1 MMIVVNPFIQAL
13 VFVINTMFGIYIL
26 LIMLR
31 FLLQLLRINVRGDP
45 ILRMLSKVTSPPLK
59 ILYSFIPG
67 WNNIDFAAIFLMISL
82 KMLEFTL
89 IAWLYKQNLSLSGL
103 LLFSTAELLSLLIYI
118 FIFSIIIQAILSW
131 ITPPGTYNPFNE
143 ILYLLNEPLL
153 RPIQQKVP
161 PIQGIDFS
169 VLIVIFLLMLAE
181 TLFVGSL
188 RYYSAML

>member
-45 ILRMLSKVTSPPLK
+45 ILRMLLKVTSPPLK
-59 ILYSFIPG
+59 ILYNFIPG
-67 WNNIDFAAIFLMISL
+67 WRNIDLAAIILMISL

-89 IAWLYKQNLSLSGL
+89 IAWLYEQNLSLYGL

-118 FIFSIIIQAILSW
+118 FIFMGFGICDKVII
-131 ITPPGTYNPFNE
+131 
-143 ILYLLNEPLL
+143 
-153 RPIQQKVP
+153 R
-161 PIQGIDFS
+161 
-169 VLIVIFLLMLAE
+169 
-181 TLFVGSL
+181 
-188 RYYSAML
+188 